1 MATEKHYSTW
11 LAKRLLPFSPKPNA
25 QRKPR
30 REPLMSGTTESLSRK
45 LAGANDLQG
54 VVRSMKALAA
64 SSIGQ
69 YEKAVQSLD
78 SYYRTVELAIT
89 ACLRPAA
96 PEPLAES
103 RSLRRGVA
111 VGAILFGSDQ
121 GLVGRFNEVLLECA
135 TNQLKALPGKTMKI
149 WAIGDRI
156 QALVADSGLAPSS
169 LLSVPTSVDAITS
182 FVGQILVE
190 IEQARERGDVT
201 EVYVFHNHPTA
212 GTFYEPVCK
221 RLLPLDLSWQ
231 KKIASLPWPTKTL
244 PEIIESMVPALAAFI
259 REYLF
264 VLLFQA
270 CAESLASENAS
281 RLAAMQRAEKNIEDI
296 LDDLNR
302 TFHRIRQETIDEE
315 LFDVISGFDALTA
328 RHV

>member
-1 MATEKHYSTW
+1 
-11 LAKRLLPFSPKPNA
+11 
-25 QRKPR
+25 
-30 REPLMSGTTESLSRK
+30 MSGTTESLSRK
-45 LAGANDLQG
+45 IVGANDLQG

-69 YEKAVQSLD
+69 YERAVQSLD
-78 SYYRTVELAIT
+78 SYYRTVELALT
-89 ACLRPAA
+89 ACLRLAP
-96 PEPLAES
+96 PEPLSETRSS
-103 RSLRRGVA
+103 RRAVK

-121 GLVGRFNEVLLECA
+121 GLVGRFNEVLVEYA
-135 TNQLKALPGKTMKI
+135 TRRLRALPGKVTKI
-149 WAIGDRI
+149 WAVGDRI

-169 LLSVPTSVDAITS
+169 LLSVPASVDTITS

-190 IEQARERGDVT
+190 IQEAREHDGVT
-201 EVYVFHNHPTA
+201 EVYLFHNHPTS
-212 GTFYEPVCK
+212 GTFYEPVGK
-221 RLLPLDLSWQ
+221 LLLPLDLAWQ
-231 KKIASLPWPTKTL
+231 NKIAALPWPTKSL
-244 PEIIESMVPALAAFI
+244 PEVMEGVVPALAAFI

-281 RLAAMQRAEKNIEDI
+281 RLAAMQRAEKNIEGI

-302 TFHRIRQETIDEE
+302 SFHRIRQETIDEE
-315 LFDVISGFDALTA
+315 LFDVISGFDALTT